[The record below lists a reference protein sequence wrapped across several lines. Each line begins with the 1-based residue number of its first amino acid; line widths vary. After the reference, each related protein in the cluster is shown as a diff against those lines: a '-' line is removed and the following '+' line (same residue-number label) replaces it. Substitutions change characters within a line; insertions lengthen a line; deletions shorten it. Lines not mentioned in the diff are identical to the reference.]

1 MFLLDLP
8 QGQFVQKESQSIEAS
23 NLNRT
28 RLLDRCPKAPAAP
41 VILPGGSR
49 QVSKQ
54 ESGNMMPENIDRNI
68 FRARGI
74 VLAVAGFTA
83 LYVVWGLIRVLS

>member
-1 MFLLDLP
+1 
-8 QGQFVQKESQSIEAS
+8 
-23 NLNRT
+23 
-28 RLLDRCPKAPAAP
+28 
-41 VILPGGSR
+41 
-49 QVSKQ
+49 
-54 ESGNMMPENIDRNI
+54 MMPENIDRNI